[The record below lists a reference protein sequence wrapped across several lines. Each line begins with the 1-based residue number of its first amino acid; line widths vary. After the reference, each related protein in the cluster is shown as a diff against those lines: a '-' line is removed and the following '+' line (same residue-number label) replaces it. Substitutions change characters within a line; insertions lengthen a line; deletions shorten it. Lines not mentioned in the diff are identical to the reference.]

1 MMRGCGVW
9 SGAWVG
15 LGIAMLSAAGAQGQ
29 GAGTVVD
36 LPSSKQLG
44 AAPGS
49 PQRVNSEP
57 VSMAVSPDGRY
68 VVTVNAGYGTFESKY
83 EQSLAVMDTRTG
95 RVVDFPDERTATT
108 GKQTLYSGLAFSADG
123 RHLYASMASLTD
135 PAGSEKGDVGNGI
148 AVYGFDAGKITPERL
163 IPIGLQKLEGARKTK
178 LVGGVD
184 GTLGVP
190 YPAAIAVIDPT
201 HDDKAVMS
209 GAPGLVAG
217 GRLLVADNLSDD
229 ALLIDAAAGKVV
241 KRFDLS
247 ESDAVPSTY
256 PVAVAV
262 SKDGARGFV
271 ALWNASE
278 VVELDLVNGTVGRR
292 LALLKPSDPVKPGT
306 HPCALEI
313 SPDGKTLYV
322 ALANRDAVAAID
334 ISGGNPTH
342 DDKTVMNGA
351 PNSSKSPSSSKFA
364 MKGYFDTRLPGQS
377 YFGAEPVALAVSADG
392 SRLYAANMG
401 SDAVAVIETRRL
413 TAAAA
418 KQGMVEPVGF
428 IPTEWM
434 PMSVALV
441 PTHGDKAAMNVAP
454 GSGAGEKLYVAT
466 DKGRG
471 TGPNNFAQREVA
483 GAASRRKSDF
493 SYIATLLYG
502 SLAAVD
508 VSAVDLK
515 VATAEVMQANRM
527 KAAEERIEFAASTKT
542 TAGPS
547 TALRSAQDDKQNIG
561 DDKQRS
567 GDDNK
572 SAGPIKHV
580 IYIIKENRTYD
591 QLFGDLKQNGRP
603 VGNGDARLAM
613 YGESV
618 TPNQHKLA
626 LQFGVLDN
634 FFDSGEVSGDGHEW
648 SNAAISTDYNEKTW
662 QQQYRNAQRTYDYE
676 GVVANGYPLLQKIA
690 DVNEPASGYMWGNAE
705 AHGRTHYNF
714 GEFISSTFCG
724 AKKSG
729 SSQEGPLLEGVKC
742 VRDAIQMGEAIPA
755 EWGGGVSKWPWA
767 IPLLVRNVATKPELV
782 GHFAEEAPDFNLRVP
797 DQIRAEVF
805 LRHFAGWVAERAA
818 GKDTMPNYIT
828 MRLGDDHTAGTVAG
842 GPTPKASV
850 ADNDLA
856 VGRVVDAV
864 SHSAYWED
872 TAIFILE
879 DDAQNGADHVDAH
892 RSLALVVSKY
902 APRAAD
908 GGAFVDSRFYTTV
921 SVVRTMETL
930 LGLPPM
936 NNNDAL
942 APLMGPMFAG
952 PGDQRPFAADYA
964 NRENGLIYTANAASA
979 VGAKE
984 SAKMDFTHAD
994 RADPSKLNV
1003 ILWRD
1008 AMGDAAVP
1016 AQLTERQKKAK
1027 KDEDD

>member
-1 MMRGCGVW
+1 
-9 SGAWVG
+9 
-15 LGIAMLSAAGAQGQ
+15 MLAAAGAATGVLAQGVTK
-29 GAGTVVD
+29 AVVD
-36 LPSSKQLG
+36 LPSSKQIVG
-44 AAPGS
+44 VAPGN

-108 GKQTLYSGLAFSADG
+108 GKQTLYSGLAFSGDG

-135 PAGSEKGDVGNGI
+135 PVGSEKGDVGNGI
-148 AVYGFDAGKITPERL
+148 VVYGFSEGRITPERL
-163 IPIGLQKLEGARKTK
+163 IPIGLQKLEGMRRTK
-178 LVGGVD
+178 LIGGTD
-184 GTLGVP
+184 GAMGVP
-190 YPAAIAVIDPT
+190 YPAAIAVVPPT
-201 HDDKAVMS
+201 LRGEAAKD

-217 GRLLVADNLSDD
+217 ERLLVADNLSDD
-229 ALLIDAAAGKVV
+229 ALVIDPRNGKVET
-241 KRFDLS
+241 RFDLS
-247 ESDAVPSTY
+247 ESDAVPGTY

-278 VVELDLVNGTVGRR
+278 VVELDLVKGTVGRR

-322 ALANRDAVAAID
+322 ALANRDAVAAVD
-334 ISGGNPTH
+334 ISGETPTH
-342 DDKTVMNGA
+342 RGEAAMNGA
-351 PNSSKSPSSSKFA
+351 PCSSKSPNSSESPSSSRFA
-364 MKGYFDTRLPGQS
+364 VKGYYDTRLPGQS
-377 YFGAEPVALAVSADG
+377 YFGAEPVALALSADG
-392 SRLYAANMG
+392 GRLYVANMG
-401 SDAVAVIETRRL
+401 SDAVAVIETGRL
-413 TAAAA
+413 TAAAV
-418 KQGMVEPVGF
+418 KQGMAEPVGF

-434 PMSVALV
+434 PMSVAIL
-441 PTHGDKAAMNVAP
+441 PTHAAPPAKLAGTPIGGKAAMNGAPNTPTHGGKAAMNGAP
-454 GSGAGEKLYVAT
+454 GSQAGEKLFIAT

-471 TGPNNFAQREVA
+471 TGPNNFAQKVTA
-483 GAASRRKSDF
+483 TAIPKTKGSF

-508 VSAVDLK
+508 VGAVDLK
-515 VATAEVMQANRM
+515 AATAEVMQSNRM
-527 KAAEERIEFAASTKT
+527 RAAAERIQFAGGGER
-542 TAGPS
+542 
-547 TALRSAQDDKQNIG
+547 
-561 DDKQRS
+561 
-567 GDDNK
+567 
-572 SAGPIKHV
+572 IKHV

-591 QLFGDLKQNGRP
+591 QVFGDLRQNGKP
-603 VGNGDARLAM
+603 VGNGDAGLAM
-613 YGESV
+613 YGAAV
-618 TPNQHKLA
+618 TPNQHELA

-634 FFDSGEVSGDGHEW
+634 FFDSGEVSGDGHVW
-648 SNAAISTDYNEKTW
+648 SNAAIGTDYLEKTW
-662 QQQYRNAQRTYDYE
+662 QQEYRNGQRTYDYE
-676 GVVANGYPLLQKIA
+676 GVVSDGYPLLQKIA
-690 DVNEPASGYMWGNAE
+690 DVEEPKSGYMWGNAE

-714 GEFISSTFCG
+714 GEYISSTFCDT
-724 AKKSG
+724 KKSG
-729 SSQEGPLLEGVKC
+729 SMQEGPLLESVKC
-742 VRDAIQMGEAIPA
+742 ARVAIQQGEAIPA
-755 EWGGGVSKWPWA
+755 EWGGGVSRWPWA
-767 IPLLVRNVATKPELV
+767 IPLLAGNVATKPELV
-782 GHFAEEAPDFNLRVP
+782 GHFAAESPDFNLRVP

-805 LRHFAGWVAERAA
+805 LRHFAGWVRERAA

-828 MRLGDDHTAGTVAG
+828 VRLSDDHTAGTTVG

-864 SHSAYWED
+864 SHSAYWDD
-872 TAIFILE
+872 TAVFILE

-902 APRAAD
+902 SPRAKD
-908 GGAFVDSRFYTTV
+908 GGAFVDSHFYTTV

-942 APLMGPMFAG
+942 APLMGPMFTG

-964 NRENGLIYTANAASA
+964 NRENGLIYTANAKTA
-979 VGAKE
+979 VGARE
-984 SAKMDFTHAD
+984 SAKMNFTHAD

-1008 AMGDAAVP
+1008 AMGDRAVP
-1016 AQLTERQKKAK
+1016 AQLTEKQKKAK
-1027 KDEDD
+1027 KDEDDD

>member
-1 MMRGCGVW
+1 MRGCGMWNRVRVAW
-9 SGAWVG
+9 GVVFAAGLSGASGV
-15 LGIAMLSAAGAQGQ
+15 LAQGT
-29 GAGTVVD
+29 GTVVD
-36 LPSSKQLG
+36 LPSSKQIVGL
-44 AAPGS
+44 APGS

-83 EQSLAVMDTRTG
+83 EQSLAVMDTQTG
-95 RVVDFPDERTATT
+95 RVVDFPDERTAMT

-123 RHLYASMASLTD
+123 RHIYASMASLTD
-135 PAGSEKGDVGNGI
+135 PTGSEKGDVGNGI
-148 AVYGFDAGKITPERL
+148 AVYGFDAGKITLERM
-163 IPIGLQKLEGARKTK
+163 IPIGLQKLEGARRTK
-178 LVGGVD
+178 LIGGVD
-184 GTLGVP
+184 GTMGVP
-190 YPAAIAVIDPT
+190 YPAAIAVVISASPSIEGLLRIDPE
-201 HDDKAVMS
+201 
-209 GAPGLVAG
+209 
-217 GRLLVADNLSDD
+217 RLLVADNLSDD
-229 ALLIDAAAGKVV
+229 VLLIDPRNGKVET
-241 KRFDLS
+241 RFDLS

-262 SKDGARGFV
+262 SKDGTRGFV

-278 VVELDLVNGTVGRR
+278 VVELDLMSGKVGRK
-292 LALLKPSDPVKPGT
+292 LALLKPSDSVKPGT
-306 HPCALEI
+306 HPCAMVV

-322 ALANRDAVAAID
+322 ALANRDAVTAIN
-334 ISGGNPTH
+334 ISGSGSVSYNIGMERGGPPVVPV
-342 DDKTVMNGA
+342 KNA
-351 PNSSKSPSSSKFA
+351 KFA
-364 MKGYFDTRLPGQS
+364 VKGYYDTRLPGQS
-377 YFGAEPVALAVSADG
+377 YFGAEPDALVLSADG
-392 SRLYAANMG
+392 SRLYVANMG
-401 SDAVAVIETRRL
+401 SDAVAVIDTRKL

-418 KQGMVEPVGF
+418 KKGMVEPEGF

-434 PMSVALV
+434 PMSLAVGEQG
-441 PTHGDKAAMNVAP
+441 TGK
-454 GSGAGEKLYVAT
+454 SEKLYIAT

-471 TGPNNFAQREVA
+471 TGPNNFAQRQVE
-483 GAASRRKSDF
+483 GAASRRSDF

-508 VSAVDLK
+508 LSKVDLK
-515 VATAEVMQANRM
+515 AATAEVMTANRM
-527 KAAEERIEFAASTKT
+527 KAAEESIAFAGGS
-542 TAGPS
+542 
-547 TALRSAQDDKQNIG
+547 N
-561 DDKQRS
+561 
-567 GDDNK
+567 
-572 SAGPIKHV
+572 PIKHV

-591 QLFGDLKQNGRP
+591 QIFGDLKQNGRP
-603 VGNGDARLAM
+603 VGNGDAGLTM

-634 FFDSGEVSGDGHEW
+634 FFDSGEVSGDGHVW
-648 SNAAISTDYNEKTW
+648 SNAAIGTDYLEKTW
-662 QQQYRNAQRTYDYE
+662 QQEYRNAQRTYDYE

-690 DVNEPASGYMWGNAE
+690 DVNEPASGYLWGDAE

-729 SSQEGPLLEGVKC
+729 SMQEGPLLEGPKC
-742 VRDAIQMGEAIPA
+742 AREAIQQGEEIPE
-755 EWGGGVSKWPWA
+755 EWGGGVSRWPWA
-767 IPLLVRNVATKPELV
+767 IPLLVRNVATKPELA
-782 GHFAEEAPDFNLRVP
+782 GHFAAESPDFNLRVP

-805 LRHFAGWVAERAA
+805 LRHLAGWIQERAA

-828 MRLGDDHTAGTVAG
+828 MRMGDDHTAGTVVG

-864 SHSAYWED
+864 SHSAYWDD

-892 RSLALVVSKY
+892 RSLVLAVSKY

-908 GGAFVDSRFYTTV
+908 GGTFVDSRFYTTV

-942 APLMGPMFAG
+942 ASLMGSMFAG

-964 NRENGLIYTANAASA
+964 NRENGLIYTANAATA

-984 SAKMDFTHAD
+984 SARMDFTHAD

-1016 AQLTERQKKAK
+1016 AQLMEKQKKAK
-1027 KDEDD
+1027 RDEDDD